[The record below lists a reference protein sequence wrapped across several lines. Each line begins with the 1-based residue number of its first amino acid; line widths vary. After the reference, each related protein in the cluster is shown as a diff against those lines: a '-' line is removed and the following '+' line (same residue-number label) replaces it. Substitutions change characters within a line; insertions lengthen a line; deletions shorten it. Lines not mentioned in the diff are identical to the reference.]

1 MRAAFLF
8 SSSRWIVSFHL
19 QIQMGPATQGQSS
32 NGHPKTPKI
41 HLGGR
46 TEEKC
51 FRRGGGEEEE
61 EGWWEEKRTE
71 ELELG
76 GGVRG
81 REASRHSYHLRAS
94 PYYEVFVSGGASG
107 DSRVG

>member
-1 MRAAFLF
+1 
-8 SSSRWIVSFHL
+8 
-19 QIQMGPATQGQSS
+19 MGPATQGQSS
-32 NGHPKTPKI
+32 NGHPKTPRI

-51 FRRGGGEEEE
+51 FRRRGGEEEE
-61 EGWWEEKRTE
+61 WWWEEE
-71 ELELG
+71 IELEQG

-81 REASRHSYHLRAS
+81 REASHHRYHLRAS
-94 PYYEVFVSGGASG
+94 PYYEVFVSGGAFG